1 MTAILG
7 FTCTDSV
14 LMMADTEETTSQYTK
29 SDCDKLYHFSSPS
42 GTVLTGGAGDGHMID
57 CANQALQKHFSGGLP
72 GTPDVPLN
80 GQIVLNGLNA
90 FAQKFFSETA
100 VGYAESGIEYP
111 DFELLIAVNI
121 HREQTLL
128 FKLFRNTALWLA
140 PPRHECIGSG
150 VVQLHPMLRDF
161 RFITTTET
169 ALFCGIK
176 MMYQAK
182 RILQGV
188 GGKTEAIA
196 LRNDGAT
203 HYFGTDNT
211 ARIEE
216 LVVNFEEFLGKFV
229 YTSVSNV
236 SKEFPEIDVNCE
248 KGFAEVAA
256 LLKQYRDKYRELI
269 DNPIL

>member
-7 FTCTDSV
+7 FSCTDSV

-29 SDCDKLYHFSSPS
+29 SDCDKLYRFNSPS
-42 GTVLTGGAGDGHMID
+42 GTVITGGAGDGHMID
-57 CANQALQKHFSGGLP
+57 CANQALQKFFGEGLP

-80 GQIVLNGLNA
+80 GQIILDGLNA
-90 FAQKFFSETA
+90 FARDFFSDTA
-100 VGYAESGIEYP
+100 VGYSESGLEYP
-111 DFELLIAVNI
+111 DFELLVAANI
-121 HREQTLL
+121 HKKQTLL
-128 FKLFRNTALWLA
+128 FKLYRNTVLWLS

-161 RFITTTET
+161 RYITTTET
-169 ALFCGIK
+169 ALFCGIR

-196 LRNDGAT
+196 LQNDGVT

-216 LVVNFEEFLGKFV
+216 LVVNFEEFLGKFL

-236 SKEFPEIDVNCE
+236 SKEFPEIDANCE
-248 KGFAEVAA
+248 KSFADMPDIF
-256 LLKQYRDKYRELI
+256 KQYRNKYKELI